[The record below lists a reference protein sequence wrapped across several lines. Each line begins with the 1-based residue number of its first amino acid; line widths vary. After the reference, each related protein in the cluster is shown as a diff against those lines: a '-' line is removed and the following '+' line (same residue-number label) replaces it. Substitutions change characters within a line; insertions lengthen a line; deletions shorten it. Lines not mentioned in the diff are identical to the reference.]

1 MKKLLFVLAAAL
13 AGAGAWEW
21 NQRHS
26 SETADVAYRTVK
38 VEKGEVVEGV
48 AASGAVEPLV
58 SVQVGSQVS
67 GVVARWFKDF
77 NAKVVAGE
85 TIAVLETGR
94 LTAQVEMDE
103 AAVDRARADG
113 EHVEAQIWQ
122 AERDLERQET
132 LKKRDVVSQSDL
144 DAAIASVRL
153 LHANRVVAAAVVSQ
167 SLAQLKSDQLNLKHA
182 TITSPIDGVVISR
195 HVDVGQTV
203 AASLQAPTLFVIAN
217 DLTRIQVQ
225 ASVPESDIG
234 RIREGQKA
242 RFTFDTYPGKKF
254 EGVVSQV
261 RLVPVTSQNVVTYT
275 VLVDADNPDGRF
287 FPGMTANVVIEL
299 ERTKKD
305 ALRAPVAATRYKPS
319 PSLVESDAKAEK
331 EPREA
336 KGHEIVPESS
346 VPAAVIEAR
355 ARSHPG
361 ARTMAWV
368 RAGKSFEA
376 ELEEAGTK
384 IEVEYEADGATVE
397 AGEEIELRAA
407 PEPVRATVQASRFA
421 KMKLARLKRN
431 TKPGAAAPTYKAVFE
446 EHERAWKVEIDEK
459 GKLVKEKE
467 IEGEELAWQTQ
478 ADHTIAPRATEKKP
492 KAKVWIK
499 GSRGLRSVPVKV
511 GISDGTFVAIEP
523 VEKGALEEGTE
534 LVVGINPKK
543 EEVTNP
549 FGPSSGKT
557 K

>member
-1 MKKLLFVLAAAL
+1 MKKLLFVLVIAL

-21 NQRHS
+21 NQRHAS
-26 SETADVAYRTVK
+26 DTSDVAYRTVK
-38 VEKGEVVEGV
+38 VEKGEVTEGV
-48 AASGAVEPLV
+48 AASGAVQPLV
-58 SVQVGSQVS
+58 SVQIGSQVS

-77 NAKVVAGE
+77 NAKVEAGE

-103 AAVDRARADG
+103 AAVDRARADA

-122 AERDLERQET
+122 AERDFEREDG
-132 LKKRDVVSQSDL
+132 LKKKDVIAQSEL
-144 DAAIASVRL
+144 DAAIANLRL
-153 LHANRVVAAAVVSQ
+153 LRANREVAAAVVSQ
-167 SLAQLKSDQLNLKHA
+167 NLAQLKSDRLNLKHA

-195 HVDVGQTV
+195 HIDVGQTV

-217 DLTRIQVQ
+217 DLTKIQVQ

-287 FPGMTANVVIEL
+287 FPGMTANVVIEI
-299 ERTKKD
+299 EKTKKD
-305 ALRAPVAATRYKPS
+305 ALRVPVAATRYKPS
-319 PSLVESDAKAEK
+319 PSLIESDVKTEK
-331 EPREA
+331 EAKEA
-336 KGHEIVPESS
+336 KGHEIVSESAI
-346 VPAAVIEAR
+346 PAAVIEAR
-355 ARSHPG
+355 LKAYPNARV
-361 ARTMAWV
+361 AAWV

-376 ELEEAGTK
+376 ELEDSGRK

-397 AGEEIELRAA
+397 AGAEIALGEA
-407 PEPVRATVQASRFA
+407 PEPVQATVRGSRFA

-431 TKPGAAAPTYKAVFE
+431 TKPGAAAPAYKAVFK

-459 GKLVKEKE
+459 GKLLEEKE

-478 ADHTIAPRATEKKP
+478 ADHTVAPPTVEKKP
-492 KAKVWIK
+492 RAKVWIK
-499 GSRGLRSVPVKV
+499 GSRGLRSIPVKL
-511 GISDGTFVAIEP
+511 GLTDGTFVAIEP
-523 VEKGALEEGTE
+523 VEKGALDEGTE
-534 LVVGINPKK
+534 LVVGVHPRKDDLA
-543 EEVTNP
+543 TNP
-549 FGPSSGKT
+549 FGPSGKS